1 MPTILAA
8 ASAGAGS
15 GGEDSWLRVAS
26 VHRGGVLGAEPP
38 FELGDGMSVWPFL
51 SGRSRSSPR
60 QEVGRWMILLRL

>member
-8 ASAGAGS
+8 GAGGG

-51 SGRSRSSPR
+51 SGRAPSSPR
-60 QEVGRWMILLRL
+60 QEVGRAMI